1 MTEGEAEMRDS
12 ARHHILKWLSPADW
26 AVAYD
31 AHPEEQQ
38 DVLSS
43 VLTSRGL
50 DTPIERDAFL
60 HVSLDDIP
68 DPFLFLDMEKA
79 CVIVDGV
86 LRMES
91 PRILIFGDYDA
102 DGLTSSALLAR
113 WFKSRECEAEILI
126 PDRFD
131 DGFGLSVALA
141 EEIILHNPHLVITVD
156 TGTSSPDAIKF
167 LRQHGIKVIVTDH
180 HLPDELFARGE
191 VPIINPSIPDESYPF
206 KELSG
211 AGVAYLMTL
220 ALDRFLGEIS
230 TIRPALTV
238 IASVG
243 TVADVV
249 PLLGVNRAIVRA
261 GLEAFD
267 EHAPEGLKAL
277 YKYTSSSRR
286 GGTLMSRDFAFSIG
300 PRLNAAGR
308 VGDVRLALDLLL
320 EDDPERVVFL
330 ALELHELNEE
340 RRQVEQEVFQDA
352 FHDVMKRQGDEP
364 LSIAIAR
371 GKGWHGGVLGIVSAR
386 LAERL
391 RVPAI
396 TLTEEDGML
405 TGSARTFGRI
415 NLIEGITYAGTF
427 LETFGGHEGAA
438 GLSLK
443 AENFDQFREAMVHYI
458 ESIPIKKRHVPIL
471 ADTTLEG
478 HAIDA
483 KLVES
488 FNVLE
493 PTGYGFEQPLFIIP
507 SMMIEEITR
516 VGDGKHL
523 RLKVRS
529 QDDVKSAFDTILF
542 NRGDDEPFYS
552 VGDEI
557 DLIGTPEF
565 NFWRDRRSIQLRCTD
580 LRPSYSSELDNRLQ
594 HAFPEFL
601 RQLPDPHLT
610 EAFNRHGLMSI
621 NREDVV
627 ALWQLVSSI
636 AGRECVPIA
645 FSPSRL
651 AWLLTHRYNVD
662 AGALAVLFIL
672 AIFAEVGLGELVAD
686 EGGGFIF
693 RLLEIGEEKL
703 VLTEAP
709 LWVKLDA
716 QGVLVT

>member
-1 MTEGEAEMRDS
+1 
-12 ARHHILKWLSPADW
+12 
-26 AVAYD
+26 
-31 AHPEEQQ
+31 
-38 DVLSS
+38 
-43 VLTSRGL
+43 
-50 DTPIERDAFL
+50 
-60 HVSLDDIP
+60 
-68 DPFLFLDMEKA
+68 
-79 CVIVDGV
+79 
-86 LRMES
+86 
-91 PRILIFGDYDA
+91 
-102 DGLTSSALLAR
+102 
-113 WFKSRECEAEILI
+113 
-126 PDRFD
+126 
-131 DGFGLSVALA
+131 
-141 EEIILHNPHLVITVD
+141 
-156 TGTSSPDAIKF
+156 
-167 LRQHGIKVIVTDH
+167 
-180 HLPDELFARGE
+180 
-191 VPIINPSIPDESYPF
+191 
-206 KELSG
+206 
-211 AGVAYLMTL
+211 
-220 ALDRFLGEIS
+220 
-230 TIRPALTV
+230 
-238 IASVG
+238 
-243 TVADVV
+243 
-249 PLLGVNRAIVRA
+249 
-261 GLEAFD
+261 
-267 EHAPEGLKAL
+267 
-277 YKYTSSSRR
+277 
-286 GGTLMSRDFAFSIG
+286 
-300 PRLNAAGR
+300 
-308 VGDVRLALDLLL
+308 
-320 EDDPERVVFL
+320 
-330 ALELHELNEE
+330 
-340 RRQVEQEVFQDA
+340 
-352 FHDVMKRQGDEP
+352 
-364 LSIAIAR
+364 
-371 GKGWHGGVLGIVSAR
+371 
-386 LAERL
+386 
-391 RVPAI
+391 
-396 TLTEEDGML
+396 
-405 TGSARTFGRI
+405 
-415 NLIEGITYAGTF
+415 LIEGITYAGTF

-488 FNVLE
+488 FDVLE

-507 SMMIEEITR
+507 FMMIEEITR

>member
-1 MTEGEAEMRDS
+1 M
-12 ARHHILKWLSPADW
+12 
-26 AVAYD
+26 
-31 AHPEEQQ
+31 
-38 DVLSS
+38 
-43 VLTSRGL
+43 
-50 DTPIERDAFL
+50 
-60 HVSLDDIP
+60 
-68 DPFLFLDMEKA
+68 
-79 CVIVDGV
+79 
-86 LRMES
+86 
-91 PRILIFGDYDA
+91 
-102 DGLTSSALLAR
+102 
-113 WFKSRECEAEILI
+113 
-126 PDRFD
+126 
-131 DGFGLSVALA
+131 
-141 EEIILHNPHLVITVD
+141 
-156 TGTSSPDAIKF
+156 
-167 LRQHGIKVIVTDH
+167 
-180 HLPDELFARGE
+180 
-191 VPIINPSIPDESYPF
+191 
-206 KELSG
+206 
-211 AGVAYLMTL
+211 
-220 ALDRFLGEIS
+220 
-230 TIRPALTV
+230 LTV

-249 PLLGVNRAIVRA
+249 PLIGVNRAIVRA

-267 EHAPEGLKAL
+267 DHAPEGLKAL
-277 YKYTSSSRR
+277 YKYSSSSRK

-330 ALELHELNEE
+330 ALELHELNNA
-340 RRQVEQEVFQDA
+340 RRQVEHEVFHDA
-352 FHDVMKRQGDEP
+352 FHDVMKRQGDKP

-396 TLTEEDGML
+396 TLSEEDGML

-443 AENFDQFREAMVHYI
+443 AENFDRFREAMVRYI
-458 ESIPIKKRHVPIL
+458 ESISMKERHVPIL
-471 ADTTLEG
+471 ADTTLDG
-478 HAIDA
+478 HVIDA

-488 FNVLE
+488 FDALE

-507 SMMIEEITR
+507 SMKIEAITR
-516 VGDGKHL
+516 VGDGRHL

-557 DLIGTPEF
+557 DLMGTPEF

-580 LRPSYSSELDNRLQ
+580 LRPSHGFEMDNRLQ

-601 RQLPDPHLT
+601 RQLPDPHLMET
-610 EAFNRHGLMSI
+610 LNRHGLTSI
-621 NREDVV
+621 ERDVFV
-627 ALWQLVSSI
+627 ALWQLLSSI
-636 AGRECVPIA
+636 AGRERVPIA

-662 AGALAVLFIL
+662 AGALAVLFVL
-672 AIFAEVGLGELVAD
+672 AVFAEAGLGELVAD
-686 EGGGFIF
+686 ECGGYIF
-693 RLLEIGEEKL
+693 RLLDIGEEKL
-703 VLTEAP
+703 TLTETP